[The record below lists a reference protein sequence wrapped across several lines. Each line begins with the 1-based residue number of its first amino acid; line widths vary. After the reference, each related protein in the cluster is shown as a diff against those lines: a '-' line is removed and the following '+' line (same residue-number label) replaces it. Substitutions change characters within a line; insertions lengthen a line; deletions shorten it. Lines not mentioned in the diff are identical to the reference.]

1 MTNAIKKLF
10 VISRPISWPNT
21 AYPFAA
27 AYLVTGGSFDLTFW
41 VATIFFLIH
50 YNLLMYGINDVFDY
64 ESDIRNPRKG
74 GMEGAVE
81 QKAFHPVIIWSSI
94 LLTVPFVVLLLFA
107 GNLLAN
113 TVLAALV
120 FFVLAYSTAGLR
132 FKEKPVLDSITSSIH
147 FVGPMIYAMTLTGL
161 QSSYTPYIVAFFLW
175 GLASHAFGAVQD
187 IIPDRKGGLSSI
199 ATVFGART
207 TSRLVTIFY
216 LVSSII
222 IIFQGWPAFIVGIAG
237 LIYVANTAPYWN
249 ITDKTSGLANKAWR
263 RFIWLNLFVGF
274 VVTMV
279 LLFWSGILSLDLSTI
294 VRPVQ

>member
-1 MTNAIKKLF
+1 MFSALKKLF

-27 AYLVTGGSFDLTFW
+27 AYLVTGGSFGPTFW
-41 VATIFFLIH
+41 IATLFFLIP

-94 LLTVPFVVLLLFA
+94 VATVPFVIYLFFI
-107 GNLLAN
+107 GSLLAN
-113 TVLAALV
+113 IVLAALV
-120 FFVLAYSTAGLR
+120 FFVLAYSMAGLR
-132 FKEKPVLDSITSSIH
+132 FKEIPVLDSITSSIH
-147 FVGPMIYAMTLTGL
+147 FVGPMVYAMTLTGL
-161 QSSYTPYIVAFFLW
+161 QPQYVPYIVAFFLW

-187 IIPDRKGGLSSI
+187 IVPDRKGGLSSI
-199 ATVFGART
+199 ATIFGARF
-207 TSRLVTIFY
+207 TSRLVAVLY
-216 LVSSII
+216 LASSVIVI
-222 IIFQGWPAFIVGIAG
+222 AMDWPAWIVGIAG
-237 LIYVANTAPYWN
+237 LIYVANVIPYWN
-249 ITDKTSGLANKAWR
+249 ITDKSSGRANKAWR

-279 LLFWSGILSLDLSTI
+279 LLFWSDIL
-294 VRPVQ
+294 